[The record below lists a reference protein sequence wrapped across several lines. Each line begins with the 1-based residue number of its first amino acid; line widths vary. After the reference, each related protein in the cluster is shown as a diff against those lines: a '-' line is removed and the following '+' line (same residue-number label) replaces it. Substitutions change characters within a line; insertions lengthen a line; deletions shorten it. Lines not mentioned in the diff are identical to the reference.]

1 VTAPFVSRAPVPTRR
16 AAPLVAAPATAATC
30 PVCQEGAFRATWLKT
45 TVLLVCNLGCPGRRI
60 AVALGLDGW
69 PEVRS

>member
-1 VTAPFVSRAPVPTRR
+1 VTALSVSRAPVPARR
-16 AAPLVAAPATAATC
+16 TASPGDALDVATC
-30 PVCQEGAFRATWLKT
+30 PACQEGAFRATWLKT
-45 TVLLVCNLGCPGRRI
+45 TVFLVCNLGCPGRRI